1 MESFSLVFWL
11 NKLKNIFSNNF
22 INSPIQ
28 KACMEK
34 VPGCCEHMPVVWS
47 ELKSKRAEKVILL
60 PFDLILLMPM
70 DLYHTNCCFLP
81 LGDCIPGQ
89 WKPLFIKYYEGLRNV
104 NWSDS
109 APSSWHHHLRDIL
122 IGSTAPI
129 LLLLSARNVIIEHVS
144 VVTEDE
150 IYNTMTSLF
159 SFKGGII
166 PSIHVNPG

>member
-81 LGDCIPGQ
+81 LGDMVFQDTGSLCLLSIMRACGMST
-89 WKPLFIKYYEGLRNV
+89 GL
-104 NWSDS
+104 
-109 APSSWHHHLRDIL
+109 IQ
-122 IGSTAPI
+122 
-129 LLLLSARNVIIEHVS
+129 LLLVATILKRYFDRFHSSHFII
-144 VVTEDE
+144 
-150 IYNTMTSLF
+150 
-159 SFKGGII
+159 II
-166 PSIHVNPG
+166 SKKCYHRTCFCGYRRWNL